1 MQDKKFKTQRV
12 LVIGEKPSQVKAL
25 TSALCNT
32 ITTEK
37 AAERIYL
44 RKGMWKDY
52 DLIFLPLAGHITTL
66 DTAPGFG
73 WKECA
78 PIDIVED
85 DKSLELKWN
94 KLFKNVIRQQ
104 AKLVDQLWLATDPDS
119 EGDNIAWEAFQ
130 IAIAANSRL
139 KRATKRVW
147 NSSLTSYEIER
158 AFENLTSWNDS
169 LALAVQGRR
178 IVDAWVGFAGT
189 REVTIAARRVVRQ
202 SGVVYSV
209 GRVQLPTLKLIV
221 DRDREREKFQTQ
233 DKYNL
238 LADIVDAP
246 NSQTVLI
253 TVKHVKSPFDRQKAI
268 QDLLKKLLNA
278 ERGTVSD
285 FESKTV
291 KVPPPSP
298 WNTTDALAI
307 LTKELGISA
316 DEALSLLV
324 TLYEEGFISYPRTD
338 NRRFKEG
345 FPHSLILEK
354 LKDYQIF
361 LQFLGQIIDPDKVKI
376 PGKKQGI
383 EDHDPIHPTGEIP
396 KVNNKI
402 TELHI
407 KAWKYVSLHYIG
419 MFMPDLE
426 QGRGSVTILIRD
438 EPFNQ
443 RYQQTLV
450 EGWTAAIHWKRPK
463 TSSPFTFKKDQIVSV
478 GNIREQ
484 VYKTKPPKLWS
495 DSTIIRRLEKL
506 GIGTKSSRPEILNKL
521 RLRRYVSK
529 KGRSSYLSTATGQS
543 IIEVFEQIWPEL
555 VVPDF
560 TRKVEAYMDDVA
572 DQSSPYDNMLSE
584 LRQYYIELHQKLIT
598 QLPKLQG
605 LLQQSA
611 NSGDPSTSAQST
623 IESPRRDN
631 MLCPVCKEGNLL
643 QRYNPKTK
651 KPFFGCSRYPKCQ
664 WTSPGKKNRQG
675 VLVPVE
681 TEKDLVGPCPNCD
694 GILLLKRRKK
704 FRLVGC
710 SNYPRCSYSHFL
722 PKKGRLYLLK
732 EQCQKCGR
740 GMISLTNKEGMPPK
754 VVKHTFCVICNQK

>member
-1 MQDKKFKTQRV
+1 MQEKESSKQNV
-12 LVIGEKPSQVKAL
+12 LVIGEKPSQVKAI
-25 TSALCNT
+25 TSALCGSV
-32 ITTEK
+32 TTEK
-37 AAERIYL
+37 AAERIFL
-44 RKGMWKDY
+44 RKGMWKGY
-52 DLIFLPLAGHITTL
+52 NLIFLPLTGHITTL

-73 WKECA
+73 WKECS

-85 DKSLELKWN
+85 DKSLLFTWN
-94 KLFKNVIRQQ
+94 KSFKAVISQQ
-104 AKLVDQLWLATDPDS
+104 AKQVNQLWLATDPDS

-221 DRDREREKFQTQ
+221 DRDREREQFQTQ

-238 LADIVDAP
+238 LADIRDAP
-246 NSQTVLI
+246 DSQTVLI
-253 TVKHVKSPFDRQKAI
+253 TVKHTKSPFDNQKEV
-268 QDLLKKLLNA
+268 QELLKKLANV

-324 TLYEEGFISYPRTD
+324 TLYEEGFVSYPRTD
-338 NRRFKEG
+338 NRRFKDG

-354 LKDYQIF
+354 LNNHQLF
-361 LQFLGQIIDPDKVKI
+361 LPFLRRILDPDRVKT

-396 KVNNKI
+396 KLKNNI
-402 TELHI
+402 TELHL
-407 KAWKYVSLHYIG
+407 KAWEYVSLHYIG

-426 QGRGSVTILIRD
+426 QGRGSVTILIRG

-443 RYQQTLV
+443 RYQQTL
-450 EGWTAAIHWKRPK
+450 EAGWTAAIHWKRPK
-463 TSSPFTFKKDQIVSV
+463 SGSPFIFKKDLVVPV
-478 GNIREQ
+478 GNIRAQ
-484 VYKTKPPKLWS
+484 AYKTKPPKLWS
-495 DSTIIRRLEKL
+495 DSTIIRHLEQL

-529 KGRSSYLSTATGQS
+529 KGRSNYLSTATGQS

-555 VVPDF
+555 VVPEF
-560 TRKVEAYMDDVA
+560 TRKVEAYMDGVA
-572 DQSSPYDNMLSE
+572 DQTSPYDNMLSE
-584 LRQYYIELHQKLIT
+584 LKQYYIELHRKLIS

-605 LLQQSA
+605 LLQQSKSSIDMA
-611 NSGDPSTSAQST
+611 TSAHSAVK
-623 IESPRRDN
+623 SPQADKI
-631 MLCPVCKEGNLL
+631 LCPVCREGQLL

-651 KPFFGCSRYPKCQ
+651 KPFFGCSRYPTCQ

-681 TEKDLVGPCPNCD
+681 TEKDLVGPCPKCD
-694 GILLLKRRKK
+694 GTLLLKRRKT

-732 EQCQKCGR
+732 EKCHNCGR
-740 GMISLTNKEGMPPK
+740 GMISLTNREGKPPK